1 MVITDEYRFIKIF
14 INTGLPA
21 TISKLRRRNSL
32 EKLSRENCRNKQKI
46 SEQIENLNK
55 LKKGNSA

>member
-1 MVITDEYRFIKIF
+1 MPVIRVITDEYRFIKIF

-32 EKLSRENCRNKQKI
+32 EKLSR
-46 SEQIENLNK
+46 
-55 LKKGNSA
+55 